1 MVEAHPNARP
11 NLIPKHFKWIIIK
24 NKDYSQMRTYE
35 GYSHFADL
43 PAIDADAEFVRNQI
57 LEMGFSSWDIEVLEN
72 LNF

>member
-1 MVEAHPNARP
+1 
-11 NLIPKHFKWIIIK
+11 
-24 NKDYSQMRTYE
+24 MRTHE

-57 LEMGFSSWDIEVLEN
+57 LEMGFSSADIEVLEN